1 MDWARVEDA
10 DNNATTGREERYDVS
25 GHGNG
30 ASWRGTSDKE
40 RLASTCLSRTG
51 HLGVDWLRLAPTGTD
66 WHQRIELNPVQS
78 FSGVLP
84 SSLLSSGPPI
94 LPFLNWTLI
103 CT

>member
-40 RLASTCLSRTG
+40 RMPRLASHALGTSVWTG
-51 HLGVDWLRLAPTGTD
+51 FDWLRLAPTGTN
-66 WHQRIELNPVQS
+66 ELN
-78 FSGVLP
+78 
-84 SSLLSSGPPI
+84 
-94 LPFLNWTLI
+94 
-103 CT
+103 